1 MKCRRGGTW
10 TALFQSYRIPC
21 SGAGV
26 ERLIEAARHEL
37 AWGFA
42 EDNANNITPYGQ
54 WYGMNGS
61 SWCAMFVSYCAYQ
74 AGVLDELVPRYA
86 WCPSGMTWYK
96 NKGRYHKRNTGYIP
110 RKGDIIFFYSNAQG
124 RVTHTGIVVD
134 GDAKT
139 VITIEGNTSKE
150 KVAMKFYDLDTIR
163 IDGYGDNGGERIYTS
178 TAPSQEISQKTFRLR
193 EDYEKTIRYGTTFWI
208 RLNNPN
214 PNPVMDRQ

>member
-1 MKCRRGGTW
+1 
-10 TALFQSYRIPC
+10 
-21 SGAGV
+21 
-26 ERLIEAARHEL
+26 
-37 AWGFA
+37 
-42 EDNANNITPYGQ
+42 
-54 WYGMNGS
+54 MNGS